1 MDTELE
7 RAARGAA
14 QRKLNDRLEPRDP
27 VRDGLRIQIRDR
39 PPRLL
44 IAFVILYVLSLV
56 GLAVSYIASIPPAHI
71 WIVLMIIGLLWL
83 LAKDNKRK

>member
-14 QRKLNDRLEPRDP
+14 RRKLNEGLEPRDP

-44 IAFVILYVLSLV
+44 IAFAILCVLGLV